1 MEKDEL
7 ILKLLLLMA
16 FADKKYMEEEKDLI
30 FDISKEL
37 KISNE
42 KVDNIINQIENSNDY
57 TKLCRDTSNLITDK
71 SDREKTLE
79 LLGCDG
85 DFLKSYLESTKVEG
99 KDYTN
104 AHIDHIIPCDSFD
117 MSDVEQRK
125 RCFHY
130 TNLQLLPAHENL
142 KKSNKII

>member
-30 FDISKEL
+30 FDISKQL

-57 TKLCRDTSNLITDK
+57 TKLCRDISNLITDK

-79 LLGCDG
+79 LLSKMIATDKIVHQKEL
-85 DFLKSYLESTKVEG
+85 FAYQ
-99 KDYTN
+99 
-104 AHIDHIIPCDSFD
+104 IIAEEWG
-117 MSDVEQRK
+117 MYK
-125 RCFHY
+125 
-130 TNLQLLPAHENL
+130 END
-142 KKSNKII
+142 

>member
-42 KVDNIINQIENSNDY
+42 KVDNIINQIENTNDY
-57 TKLCRDTSNLITDK
+57 TRLCRDISNLITDK

-79 LLGCDG
+79 LLSKMIATDKIVHQKEL
-85 DFLKSYLESTKVEG
+85 FAYQ
-99 KDYTN
+99 
-104 AHIDHIIPCDSFD
+104 IIAEEWG
-117 MSDVEQRK
+117 MYK
-125 RCFHY
+125 
-130 TNLQLLPAHENL
+130 END
-142 KKSNKII
+142 

>member
-30 FDISKEL
+30 FDISKQL

-79 LLGCDG
+79 LLSKMIATDKIVHQKEL
-85 DFLKSYLESTKVEG
+85 FAYQ
-99 KDYTN
+99 
-104 AHIDHIIPCDSFD
+104 IIAEEWG
-117 MSDVEQRK
+117 MYK
-125 RCFHY
+125 
-130 TNLQLLPAHENL
+130 END
-142 KKSNKII
+142 